1 MIDHL
6 TSYPRRI
13 ICLTEETT
21 ETLYLLGE
29 HERVVGV
36 SGYTVRPP
44 EARLKPKVSAFINA
58 KFDKILALEPDLVF
72 AFSDLQADIAAELI
86 RRGITVMT
94 FNQRSIAE
102 ILEMVLTVGR
112 IVGSEAKARALVAL
126 LQAELDA
133 IRDSAA
139 RFAHHPRVL
148 FEEWHD
154 PLISGI
160 CWVEELIETAGGE
173 CIFPELRKNQ
183 SAKNRIVNPPDVIPC
198 DPEVIIG
205 SWCGRAVKKEWIR
218 KRDGWDQ
225 ISAIRNNHIYEVKSA
240 YILQPGPAALT
251 EGLRQLHAILAHAV
265 NEQIEQVLLP
275 KEKTD
280 PALRMRLPN
289 KPVNQ
294 AADS

>member
-6 TSYPRRI
+6 ISYPRRI

-29 HERVVGV
+29 QERIVGV

-58 KFDKILALEPDLVF
+58 KFDKILALEPDMVF

-86 RRGITVMT
+86 RRGVTVMT

-102 ILEMVLTVGR
+102 ILDMILTVGR
-112 IVGSEAKARALVAL
+112 IVGSEEKARALVAL

-133 IRDSAA
+133 IRDSAS
-139 RFAHHPRVL
+139 RFAYRPRVL
-148 FEEWHD
+148 FEEWYD

-173 CIFPELRKNQ
+173 CIFPELRKHQ
-183 SAKNRIVNPPDVIPC
+183 SAKNRIVNPVNVMVK

-205 SWCGRAVKKEWIR
+205 SWCGRAVKKDWIR
-218 KRDGWDQ
+218 QRDGWDQ

-251 EGLRQLHAILAHAV
+251 EGLRQLHAILAHTV
-265 NEQIEQVLLP
+265 NQPIEDVLLP

-280 PALRMRLPN
+280 AALGLPPPA
-289 KPVNQ
+289 KPVEHG
-294 AADS
+294 AVS

>member
-1 MIDHL
+1 MIDSL

-29 HERVVGV
+29 QERIVGV

-86 RRGITVMT
+86 RRGVTVMT
-94 FNQRSIAE
+94 FNQRSIAQ
-102 ILEMVLTVGR
+102 ILEMILTVGR
-112 IVGSEAKARALVAL
+112 IVGGADKARALVAFV
-126 LQAELDA
+126 QAELDA

-139 RFAHHPRVL
+139 RFADRPRVL

-160 CWVEELIETAGGE
+160 CWVEELIETAGGQ
-173 CIFPELRKNQ
+173 CIFPELRKHQ
-183 SAKNRIVNPPDVIPC
+183 SAKDRIVNPADVITQ

-218 KRDGWDQ
+218 KRDGWDH

-251 EGLRQLHAILAHAV
+251 EGLRQLHAILAHAM
-265 NEQIEQVLLP
+265 NQQIDQELLP

-280 PALRMRLPN
+280 AALGLQQPA
-289 KPVNQ
+289 KSVD
-294 AADS
+294 AAVS

>member
-1 MIDHL
+1 MTDHL

-29 HERVVGV
+29 QERIVGV
-36 SGYTVRPP
+36 SGYKVRPP

-86 RRGITVMT
+86 RRGVTVMT

-102 ILEMVLTVGR
+102 ILEMILTVGR
-112 IVGSEAKARALVAL
+112 IVGGERKARALVGL

-133 IRDSAA
+133 IRNSAS
-139 RFAHHPRVL
+139 RFAHRPRVL
-148 FEEWHD
+148 FEEWYD

-173 CIFPELRKNQ
+173 CVFPELRKHQ
-183 SAKNRIVNPPDVIPC
+183 SAKNRIVNPTDVIDK

-205 SWCGRAVKKEWIR
+205 SWCGRAVKREWIR
-218 KRDGWDQ
+218 KRDGWEQ

-265 NEQIEQVLLP
+265 NQEIEQVLLP
-275 KEKTD
+275 KEKSDAT
-280 PALRMRLPN
+280 LGLPLPD
-289 KPVNQ
+289 KPIEH
-294 AADS
+294 AAVS